1 MKRAVLAYC
10 LVLSALSA
18 SWLPASETLEKIQSM
33 LAKPSVLCGRFDQ
46 NKRLTGLKKPL
57 ISRGRF
63 CVVADKG
70 VLWRTLHP
78 VASTLRITRDEIIQL
93 EGDRIII
100 RRDAKS
106 EPTVRVIN
114 SLMFALLGGDFA
126 KLDTL
131 FEVDG
136 GIRDKNWSLQLKAR
150 EPGLSKAIDGIALDG
165 DAHVKSITILEASGD
180 RTTIV
185 FSEIQTEDRAMGADE
200 AALF

>member
-1 MKRAVLAYC
+1 MKRVVLAYC
-10 LVLSALSA
+10 LILTASSA

-33 LAKPSVLCGRFDQ
+33 LARPSVLCGRFDQ

-78 VASTLRITRDEIIQL
+78 VASTLRITRDEITQL
-93 EGDRIII
+93 EGDRVIN
-100 RRDAKS
+100 RRDAES

-126 KLDTL
+126 KLETL

-150 EPGLSKAIDGIALDG
+150 EPGLSKAIGGIALDG

-185 FSEIQTEDRAMGADE
+185 FSDIQTEDRAMSADE